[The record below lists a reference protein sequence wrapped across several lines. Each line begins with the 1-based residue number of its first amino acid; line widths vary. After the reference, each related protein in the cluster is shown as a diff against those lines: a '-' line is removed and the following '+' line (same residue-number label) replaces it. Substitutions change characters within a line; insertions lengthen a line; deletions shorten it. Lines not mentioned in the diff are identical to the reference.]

1 MLTLQGVFSMSVP
14 SVSSL
19 QSLVPLLQASIS
31 PVTVI
36 SGVGMLVFSMTN
48 RYGRVID
55 RVRYLMKEHALVF
68 KALKLHE
75 LNQSVQQ
82 GSQQPLASSG
92 VLPEEALDVPFLLL
106 EMKILYGRAR
116 TLRWS
121 ITLALLCLFLVAL
134 TIGLLFSGML
144 FGLPWAIYTC
154 GVFMAA
160 LALLLGSIAFLFKDI
175 LLSLKA
181 LKLELNYRL
190 PEGWFT
196 Q

>member
-1 MLTLQGVFSMSVP
+1 VAVTSI
-14 SVSSL
+14 SSL

-36 SGVGMLVFSMTN
+36 SGVGMLLLSMTN

-55 RVRYLMKEHALVF
+55 RVRHLIKEHSPVF
-68 KALKLHE
+68 KILQEQAKKPPQLLSHKTLVEKPTTESPANPNGLQEEMIE
-75 LNQSVQQ
+75 L
-82 GSQQPLASSG
+82 
-92 VLPEEALDVPFLLL
+92 PFLLQ
-106 EMKILYGRAR
+106 EIQILYGRAR
-116 TLRWS
+116 TLRWA

-144 FGLPWAIYTC
+144 FGLPWATYTC

-160 LALLLGSIAFLFKDI
+160 LALLLGSIGFLLKDI

-181 LKLELNYRL
+181 LKLELNHRL
-190 PEGWFT
+190 PENWFT